1 MRTSL
6 KTAAAAAALAAIALA
21 GCSSGSHPD
30 EAACKA
36 AMTSNYAYALEHP
49 DAPQATE
56 PAACKG
62 LSKATL
68 ERLVAEIMT
77 GNTVPPSP
85 AVTP

>member
-6 KTAAAAAALAAIALA
+6 KTAAVVALAAIALA
-21 GCSSGSHPD
+21 GCSSGPHPD
-30 EAACKA
+30 EAACKTA
-36 AMTSNYAYALEHP
+36 LTSNYTYALTHP

-68 ERLVAEIMT
+68 ERLVAEIIT
-77 GNTVPPSP
+77 GTTPSP
-85 AVTP
+85 AAS